1 MILALDPGKDKCG
14 VAVLDAEGLV
24 LEKKIISTQE
34 ISQEIP
40 FLLSK
45 FGVSLIIIGKSAF
58 GKKIERELSKLELRA
73 NLIFVS
79 EKYSTQQARQL
90 YWKENPP
97 KGLWRLI
104 PTSLR
109 TTPVPIDD
117 YAAIV
122 LGKRYLKN

>member
-34 ISQEIP
+34 ISQQIP
-40 FLLSK
+40 LLLSK
-45 FGVSLIIIGKSAF
+45 FSISLIIIGQSAF

-97 KGLWRLI
+97 QGLWRLI

-109 TTPVPIDD
+109 TPPVPIDD

>member
-58 GKKIERELSKLELRA
+58 GKKIERELSKLELRV

-117 YAAIV
+117 YAAII
-122 LGKRYLKN
+122 LGKRYLKS